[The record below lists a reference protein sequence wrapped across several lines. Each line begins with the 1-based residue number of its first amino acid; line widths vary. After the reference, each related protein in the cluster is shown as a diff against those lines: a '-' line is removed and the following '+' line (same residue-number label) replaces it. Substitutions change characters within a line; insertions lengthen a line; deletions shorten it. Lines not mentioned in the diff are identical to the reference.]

1 MSRERYDLSGKVV
14 LITGGNGGIGAA
26 TARALL
32 DRGASVAVVDIDPT
46 THGRA
51 MELHPTKALGC
62 LADVRDRA
70 SLDAAVAET
79 VDRFGRLDVVIANA
93 GLLAKAATMRNTP
106 VADIEAT
113 LAVNVTGVANTVAA
127 ALPQVIAS
135 KGQVVLISSVF
146 AFLNGM
152 GTIPYAMSKAAVE
165 QLGRGLRVELA
176 DHGVSV
182 LTAYFSLVQTDMI
195 ARGVD
200 EDPVVMELLGAL
212 PKPMLKRIA
221 PAVAAAGIADGLE
234 ARAVRV
240 IRPGLWRPVSSLR
253 GLLSPT
259 LDTRFTQDRRILDV
273 LARLDARPSSSPEVS
288 PTSLSAAPS
297 RRKKS

>member
-1 MSRERYDLSGKVV
+1 VSRAAYDLTDKVV
-14 LITGGNGGIGAA
+14 LVTGGNGGIGAA
-26 TARALL
+26 TARILL
-32 DRGASVAVVDIDPT
+32 DRGARVAVADIDPT
-46 THGRA
+46 TPDGA
-51 MELHPTKALGC
+51 DGLHPTNAFGC
-62 LADVRDRA
+62 VADVRDRA
-70 SLDAAVAET
+70 SLEAAVAQT

-93 GLLAKAATMRNTP
+93 GLLAKAATLRNTP
-106 VADIEAT
+106 AGDIEAT

-127 ALPQVIAS
+127 ALPQVIAQR
-135 KGQVVLISSVF
+135 GQVVLISSVF

-165 QLGRGLRVELA
+165 QLGRGLRVELS

-200 EDPVVMELLGAL
+200 EDPVVLELLGAL
-212 PKPMLKRIA
+212 PKAMLKRIT
-221 PAVAAAGIADGLE
+221 PAQAATGIADGLE
-234 ARAVRV
+234 ARAARV
-240 IRPGLWRPVSSLR
+240 IRPQLWRPVSSLR
-253 GLLSPT
+253 GLLGPA

-273 LARLDARPSSSPEVS
+273 LARLDARPSASSVA
-288 PTSLSAAPS
+288 TLAATS

>member
-1 MSRERYDLSGKVV
+1 VSRASYDLDGKVV
-14 LITGGNGGIGAA
+14 LITGGNGGIGGA

-46 THGRA
+46 TPSRA
-51 MELHPTKALGC
+51 SELHPTKALGC
-62 LADVRDRA
+62 VADVRDRA
-70 SLDAAVAET
+70 SLDAAVAQT

-93 GLLAKAATMRNTP
+93 GLLAKAATLRNTP

-182 LTAYFSLVQTDMI
+182 LTAYFSLVQTEMI

-212 PKPMLKRIA
+212 PKVMLKRIT
-221 PAVAAAGIADGLE
+221 PAQAAAGIADGLE
-234 ARAVRV
+234 SRAVRV
-240 IRPGLWRPVSSLR
+240 VRPTLWRPVSSLR
-253 GLLSPT
+253 GLINPA

-273 LARLDARPSSSPEVS
+273 LARLDARTA
-288 PTSLSAAPS
+288 PTPAAPT